1 MYALDNDVIFA
12 FLDET
17 VVLNAVLNSEFLTV
31 NEDEAVDNITLNE
44 FISLLRLLVSFDTVI
59 DNELKS
65 LYNGTTLFEINELVE
80 DTTESRLIFSVDNN
94 NDC

>member
-12 FLDET
+12 FLVET
-17 VVLNAVLNSEFLTV
+17 VVLNAVLNSEFSTV

-44 FISLLRLLVSFDTVI
+44 FISLFRLLVSFDTVI

-65 LYNGTTLFEINELVE
+65 LYNGTTLFEINEF
-80 DTTESRLIFSVDNN
+80 SRLTTTMIVERLFR
-94 NDC
+94 